1 MVKTMRAEVKKGTV
15 PVADLALGS
24 TFESSSLR
32 HLTTC
37 NIPHLARR
45 VLFRTTMSHHVSSC
59 YTGWETYAQ
68 ESDRKEWVR
77 NQYCQAVGC
86 RWPSGPVVLIGGAI
100 LRGAMT
106 RYADMDCST
115 VCFRTP
121 HCMLSWNFSDRILA
135 KRLDH
140 EYNCRAQKCTTQK
153 CTPLAIHQKFPF
165 QSLLLQVMIT
175 VGSIYW
181 TLETEEVLT
190 ATDGNKVGMGYGSF
204 ETNDLHLRIAWRCS

>member
-1 MVKTMRAEVKKGTV
+1 MRAEVKKGTV

-32 HLTTC
+32 HC

-86 RWPSGPVVLIGGAI
+86 RWPSGPVVLIGGAF

-106 RYADMDCST
+106 IYADMDCST
-115 VCFRTP
+115 VCFRRTR
-121 HCMLSWNFSDRILA
+121 HCMLSWNLRTYAGETIGPWIQLP
-135 KRLDH
+135 
-140 EYNCRAQKCTTQK
+140 C
-153 CTPLAIHQKFPF
+153 PLAVSPKMHTLRLIRISH
-165 QSLLLQVMIT
+165 SNHLLLQVMIT

-190 ATDGNKVGMGYGSF
+190 ATDGNKVGMGYSSF
-204 ETNDLHLRIAWRCS
+204 ETNDLHLRFAWRCS

>member
-1 MVKTMRAEVKKGTV
+1 MEKWLSAEGGVEEYMVKTMRAEVKKGTV

-45 VLFRTTMSHHVSSC
+45 VLFRTTMSHHVSFC

-86 RWPSGPVVLIGGAI
+86 HDL
-100 LRGAMT
+100 
-106 RYADMDCST
+106 
-115 VCFRTP
+115 
-121 HCMLSWNFSDRILA
+121 
-135 KRLDH
+135 
-140 EYNCRAQKCTTQK
+140 RAQSS
-153 CTPLAIHQKFPF
+153 
-165 QSLLLQVMIT
+165 SLM
-175 VGSIYW
+175 
-181 TLETEEVLT
+181 VLF
-190 ATDGNKVGMGYGSF
+190 YG
-204 ETNDLHLRIAWRCS
+204 EQ